1 MGCEIEVTCDP
12 DLSASAFVRHSGQNV
27 SSIVR
32 RQPTITELVNKAMN
46 VNNLLTENTQTT
58 NRQANSTR
66 TGKDLDFE
74 HLREASGQD
83 FALQPTTPA
92 QPTNKKRKR
101 TNSVEDAFPDIQ
113 VDDLELDENDLK
125 VLDGLESPEKLA
137 NGNYRCN
144 HACKDRTKCKHLC
157 CKEGKTT
164 KPKKGRQSLPKQ
176 SKTGLQTA
184 TVKKGTMS
192 VQNPPQNPMSKES
205 QSKESHTQK
214 HNLLS
219 KDDIFS
225 IERVEPSKEASI
237 QPPALKPF
245 FRRWT
250 IDSAV
255 SIHTAAES
263 AMDVD
268 DDDDD
273 LPDLA
278 AHFSGLRQN
287 NITNIARPSE
297 DKVADTSYSQKEAPV
312 PRKEN
317 HVDEFIPIMPSE
329 SNKQQNLFADYDFSV
344 EAIFQCVEI
353 VD

>member
-1 MGCEIEVTCDP
+1 MGCEVEATCDP
-12 DLSASAFVRHSGQNV
+12 DLSTSAFVRHSGQKV

-46 VNNLLTENTQTT
+46 VNNPLMENTQAT

-83 FALQPTTPA
+83 FALEPTIPA

-101 TNSVEDAFPDIQ
+101 TNSVEDAFPDIR

-184 TVKKGTMS
+184 TVKKGTIS

-205 QSKESHTQK
+205 HTQNK
-214 HNLLS
+214 LLS
-219 KDDIFS
+219 KDHIFS
-225 IERVEPSKEASI
+225 IERVEPPKEASI
-237 QPPALKPF
+237 PPPALKPF

-250 IDSAV
+250 IDSSS
-255 SIHTAAES
+255 SIPAAAES
-263 AMDVD
+263 AMDID
-268 DDDDD
+268 DDDDG

-278 AHFSGLRQN
+278 AHFSGLREK
-287 NITNIARPSE
+287 NITNIARQSE
-297 DKVADTSYSQKEAPV
+297 DKVVDTSYSQKDAPV

-317 HVDEFIPIMPSE
+317 HVDEVIPIMPSE
-329 SNKQQNLFADYDFSV
+329 SNKQRNLFADYDFSV